1 MVVVRACRDLEVV
14 RRTRRDG
21 DLVAGV
27 LEDGARGV
35 ASVGAFVYDL
45 ESEVEEV
52 LLESDNMVVVGSARD
67 FRSIVARF
75 HEEMGDFDDGI
86 HGGDA
91 AVSGERAWWLLGI
104 ASVVARVGLLVGA
117 SVGWSL
123 SREWRQDVVR
133 AIGQSQSESIGR
145 IQSGSIGWGLGQR

>member
-86 HGGDA
+86 HGDD
-91 AVSGERAWWLLGI
+91 
-104 ASVVARVGLLVGA
+104 A
-117 SVGWSL
+117 SVGGEGARWLMGRASVGDNEGL
-123 SREWRQDVVR
+123 SVG
-133 AIGQSQSESIGR
+133 ALIGWNIGR
-145 IQSGSIGWGLGQR
+145 ERRRDVGMALVGYSVGQTASGCRSGY